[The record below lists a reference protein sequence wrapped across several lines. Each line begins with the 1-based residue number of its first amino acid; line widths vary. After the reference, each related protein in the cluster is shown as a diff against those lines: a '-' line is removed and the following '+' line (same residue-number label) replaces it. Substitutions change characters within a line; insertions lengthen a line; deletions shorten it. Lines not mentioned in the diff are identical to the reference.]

1 MIKQPRRHTKR
12 LITLAWLGLYLLLSL
27 FIANNCELAQH
38 RLAFCLASLFVPLCV
53 LSCGRFLACCLSVPL
68 ASLIIANLYIIIHYH
83 KITYDMCMAIAG
95 TDGADAATMLRTIPI
110 TPFLLA
116 GLLLGGALYTT
127 ARAARFRPLHALIGF
142 IGCALTFTIA
152 LHRPLNRDVAGH
164 YNVAITYDDLH
175 HRYVNNPY
183 FAKNLAFYINLPGF
197 IGNSLAIFALKQGY
211 QQTKS
216 YRHSLTF
223 APHEHIN
230 SAILP
235 GRVVGEKNIIL
246 IIGESDAARHHGLY
260 GYTEQDTTPHLRT
273 LAAQGALCA
282 MSNAHSAA
290 SMTHNAVPM
299 MISFLTPQDRRA
311 ILTEKNLIE
320 LARAHGY
327 KTLWVGSHEGTSLYN
342 SPIGY
347 LSGFSEQVVRPD
359 YSTLPLTV
367 REHDDESLLPALQH
381 QLEIYRQEPAGHF
394 IIIHLIG
401 SHVSYRE
408 KTTPEDRHALP
419 RAGSYDQAIH
429 HVDHLIATIL
439 QMVEQTLPHSTLLYS
454 ADHGEILTS
463 PDNGMHGVYDGGQ
476 EQYRIPIY
484 FAGLHH
490 ASYCQQAEAL
500 RQTDGTFSQLM
511 EKYILLTMMG
521 YQLAPEALHAAR
533 QQDLILHSDGETYD
547 YNRLPGPKAP

>member
-1 MIKQPRRHTKR
+1 MTQRPHAKTRHF
-12 LITLAWLGLYLLLSL
+12 ITTAWLGIYLLLNL
-27 FIANNCELAQH
+27 FVANNCELAQH
-38 RLAFCLASLFVPLCV
+38 RLAFSLASLSLPFFF
-53 LSCGRFLACCLSVPL
+53 LSCGRFVACLFSLPL
-68 ASLIIANLYIIIHYH
+68 TAIVVVNLYIIIHYH
-83 KITYDMCMAIAG
+83 KITYDICMAIAG
-95 TDGADAATMLRTIPI
+95 TDSADAANMLRTIPI
-110 TPFLLA
+110 TSFLLA
-116 GLLLGGALYTT
+116 GLLLGGVLYAT
-127 ARAARFRPLHALIGF
+127 ARAARFRPLYALFGL

-152 LHRPLNRDVAGH
+152 LHRPLNRDIAGH
-164 YNVAITYDDLH
+164 YNVAITYDSV
-175 HRYVNNPY
+175 HRHYINSPY
-183 FAKNLAFYINLPGF
+183 FAKNLAFYVNLPGF
-197 IGNSLAIFALKQGY
+197 IGTSLATLALNQGY
-211 QQTKS
+211 QQAKA

-223 APHEHIN
+223 TPHEHIN
-230 SAILP
+230 SALLP

-273 LAAQGALCA
+273 LAARGALCA
-282 MSNAHSAA
+282 ISNAHSAA

-299 MISFLTPQDRRA
+299 MISFLTPQNRRA

-347 LSGFSEQVVRPD
+347 LSNFSEQVVRPD
-359 YSTLPLTV
+359 YSTLPLSV
-367 REHDDESLLPALQH
+367 REHDDESLLPVLQH
-381 QLEIYRQEPAGHF
+381 QLEIYRQEAAGHF

-401 SHVSYRE
+401 SHVSYQE
-408 KTTPEDRHALP
+408 KTTPEDRRALP
-419 RAGSYDQAIH
+419 HAGSYDQAIH

-439 QMVEQTLPHSTLLYS
+439 HMVEQTLPHSTLLYS

-490 ASYCQQAEAL
+490 AAYCQQAEAL